1 MTRVSL
7 YDPFA
12 DVFPGLFRSVLTPVY
27 KDRSAAA
34 APATGKASAPAQA
47 SAPMRMDVIETA
59 QGYVVRADLPGVPK
73 EAIQIDI
80 DGKRVSLR
88 AGVQRE
94 AEQAEERVLRSERH
108 AGEYARSFV
117 FPEEIDDTRASA
129 KVEHGVLELVLPRKT
144 GVGPTRVTVQ

>member
-1 MTRVSL
+1 MARVSL

-12 DVFPGLFRSVLTPVY
+12 DVFPALFRSVLTPVY
-27 KDRSAAA
+27 KDRT
-34 APATGKASAPAQA
+34 APVTTAGTAVQSAQA
-47 SAPMRMDVIETA
+47 GVPMRADVIETA

-80 DGKRVSLR
+80 DANRVNLR
-88 AGVQRE
+88 ASVQRDQE
-94 AEQAEERVLRSERH
+94 RPEERVLRGERH

-117 FPEEIDDTRASA
+117 FAEEIDDTRASA

-144 GVGPTRVTVQ
+144 GVGPTRLTVQ

>member
-27 KDRSAAA
+27 KERTATTAATTSKA
-34 APATGKASAPAQA
+34 ASVQTPV
-47 SAPMRMDVIETA
+47 PMRMDVVETT

-88 AGVQRE
+88 ASVQRE
-94 AEQAEERVLRSERH
+94 PERSEERVLRGERH
-108 AGEYARSFV
+108 TGDYARSFV
-117 FPEEIDDTRASA
+117 FPEEIDDTRSSA

-144 GVGPTRVTVQ
+144 GVGPTRLTVQ